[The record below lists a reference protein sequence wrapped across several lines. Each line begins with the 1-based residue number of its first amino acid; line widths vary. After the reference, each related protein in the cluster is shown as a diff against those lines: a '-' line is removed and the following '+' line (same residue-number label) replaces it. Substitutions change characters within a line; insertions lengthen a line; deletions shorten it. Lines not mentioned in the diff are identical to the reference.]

1 MRLEVTLSYR
11 IDLGTVLYSLKVLV
25 RIDESCIGMRVSQ
38 NKILP
43 KVISIEHEDP
53 FVSPKVGVP
62 EAAKFLAQA
71 IEIVA
76 KASV

>member
-43 KVISIEHEDP
+43 KVISIEQLQWT
-53 FVSPKVGVP
+53 F
-62 EAAKFLAQA
+62 FLSNLTFLRY
-71 IEIVA
+71 EI
-76 KASV
+76 